1 LHDGAGL
8 SDATGVV
15 TYGGVNGQLSNPI
28 FEQLDYDLLTIGNH
42 ELYVSDIAYET
53 FNQFAKAYGEKYLTS
68 NVQIRNPS
76 SGELEYIGKKYRYF
90 TTKKGWDQIRVVHQ
104 QSTNIYIYSGLRLMA
119 FGVLFDFTGNS
130 NASVIT
136 KAADMV
142 RESWFKDAVN
152 HKNVDAF
159 VIIGHNPVTLNNSGN
174 TLQTVYKAIRAMK
187 PDTPIELF
195 GGHTHIRDFAVYDD
209 KSVALESGRYC
220 ETLGWLSLSGIKSSH
235 YRGQINPKGVPNPIK
250 KAVVNSTLAASSPSS
265 SSSSDM
271 TFFRRYLD
279 W

>member
-1 LHDGAGL
+1 
-8 SDATGVV
+8 
-15 TYGGVNGQLSNPI
+15 
-28 FEQLDYDLLTIGNH
+28 
-42 ELYVSDIAYET
+42 
-53 FNQFAKAYGEKYLTS
+53 
-68 NVQIRNPS
+68 
-76 SGELEYIGKKYRYF
+76 
-90 TTKKGWDQIRVVHQ
+90 
-104 QSTNIYIYSGLRLMA
+104 MA

-142 RESWFKDAVN
+142 KESWFTNAVN

-159 VIIGHNPVTLNNSGN
+159 VVIGHNPIKLNNSGN

-187 PDTPIELF
+187 PDTPIEMF

-235 YRGQINPKGVPNPIK
+235 YRGQMNPKGVPNPTK
-250 KAVVNSTLAASSPSS
+250 KAVVNSTSTVSSTSS
-265 SSSSDM
+265 SSSSSM